1 MAVRKLSIA
10 LDEDVAEA
18 ASAAARQHGQ
28 SLSSW
33 LNEAVAHALAVKDGL
48 AAVAEWEAEN
58 GAFTDEEKAIA
69 AAILDRR
76 PLPSSSS

>member
-1 MAVRKLSIA
+1 MSIA

-18 ASAAARQHGQ
+18 ASAAARQEGQ

-33 LNEAVAHALAVKDGL
+33 LNEAVAHALAVKAGL

-58 GAFTDEEKAIA
+58 GAITDEEKAIA
-69 AAILDRR
+69 DAILDRR
-76 PLPSSSS
+76 PPPSS

>member
-10 LDEDVAEA
+10 LDADVAEA
-18 ASAAARQHGQ
+18 ASAAAKQDGR

-33 LNEAVAHALAVKDGL
+33 LNEAVADVLAVKRGL

-58 GAFTDEEKAIA
+58 GAITDEERAIA

-76 PLPSSSS
+76 PPPSS